1 MHQFMVRRHLA
12 VPPGDA
18 TLGRGVVLVVF
29 CQIQEPLRAIPPL
42 LGRKASLE
50 RESN

>member
-29 CQIQEPLRAIPPL
+29 CQLQESLRAITL
-42 LGRKASLE
+42 LMVRKACLE